1 MLYIRTMKRTYNET
15 PEATLSV
22 NFSLCG
28 ENLIKRCKM
37 AEIIEEVC
45 EVGLENLR
53 KNFWVEELFSARIV
67 SRYFPL

>member
-1 MLYIRTMKRTYNET
+1 MLYTYNET

-22 NFSLCG
+22 NFGLCR
-28 ENLIKRCKM
+28 ENLIKRCKT
-37 AEIIEEVC
+37 AEIMEEVC
-45 EVGLENLR
+45 EVGLENQR

>member
-1 MLYIRTMKRTYNET
+1 MLYTYNET